1 MKCIGLTGNSGVG
14 KSTICE
20 ILKNKYHVE
29 IIDADKIAKQLTKE
43 ASAYLTQITEK
54 FGTEILDET
63 GKLNRKQL
71 ANIIYTD
78 NRKREELNQITF
90 IHVVEEIKQRIERI
104 AKNCMV
110 VIDAPLLFESRLDQL
125 CDVTIGVIAK
135 NDTKLD
141 RICKRD
147 KIDRK
152 TAQKRIAVQLKDKY
166 LLEHSDYII
175 ENESSI
181 EELERKVEELNIF

>member
-78 NRKREELNQITF
+78 NQKREELNQITF

-110 VIDAPLLFESRLDQL
+110 VIDAPLLFESRLDKL